1 MILRARACEHKL
13 DEEFICK
20 SMARHFGN
28 TIEEIM
34 LYQGINSIDGFLEV
48 LNRFGRERILKENNS
63 YQRPSARYLED
74 KEPPQMKTNQ
84 QVKDQGNN
92 LPSRPY
98 NEKMNTSQYNTGLR
112 PYDKS
117 YSNSVKRRNFDRS
130 QNWNQSNPQ
139 VNKISVVREK
149 NNQEPVNS
157 YQQKT
162 YPDKQAR
169 QNINNQTFE
178 ENYRPAI
185 AKQPVQ
191 NEEEDN
197 INIAYIPE
205 DSHEDWQLRNN
216 GSVNHIQTIS
226 LPTEPSQPI
235 TENEE
240 PTIEE
245 YEYPKLETTQNHKK
259 IQALVN
265 SGYKTVS
272 LSQEA
277 RKIELKHTGLEK
289 LPVPNTVAETIT
301 RWSKSMREK
310 ITTDVILPN
319 HAINDEGRIIQEE
332 LEDHRSYLRGKVKI
346 KWQ

>member
-1 MILRARACEHKL
+1 MELISRT
-13 DEEFICK
+13 CK
-20 SMARHFGN
+20 VECGW
-28 TIEEIM
+28 
-34 LYQGINSIDGFLEV
+34 FLGV
-48 LNRFGRERILKENNS
+48 D
-63 YQRPSARYLED
+63 P
-74 KEPPQMKTNQ
+74 
-84 QVKDQGNN
+84 
-92 LPSRPY
+92 
-98 NEKMNTSQYNTGLR
+98 TS
-112 PYDKS
+112 D
-117 YSNSVKRRNFDRS
+117 RN
-130 QNWNQSNPQ
+130 
-139 VNKISVVREK
+139 
-149 NNQEPVNS
+149 

-162 YPDKQAR
+162 YPDEQAR
-169 QNINNQTFE
+169 QNIKNQTFE

-191 NEEEDN
+191 TEEEDN

-226 LPTEPSQPI
+226 LPTEPSQSI

-277 RKIELKHTGLEK
+277 RKIELEPTGLEK
-289 LPVPNTVAETIT
+289 LPVPNTVAETTT
-301 RWSKSMREK
+301 RWSKPMREK
-310 ITTDVILPN
+310 ITTDEILPN

-332 LEDHRSYLRGKVKI
+332 LEDPRSYLRGKVKI
-346 KWQ
+346 K